1 MESSQLQQILF
12 YAGIALVTIGVLLA
26 IGAFYMFRKFDI
38 LDIHDDLSGKKRAE
52 GVAKMMAEQASG
64 KNAGKDAK
72 ARRSQKTLAAGQT
85 TGHLS
90 GGGTGSMD
98 TSTGGGLKQ
107 PEPEAAQP
115 VAQARQAASAA
126 APATAAPVR
135 EVAAPI
141 PQLDEEAEYTTV
153 MAGNNEA
160 TTILDDA
167 DATTQYAPIQA
178 DEPQVEDVPE
188 EPALIEEVPVEEPT
202 AETPESE
209 PAPVEVEKEAA
220 AEAAAAVTTPEVD
233 MTSTEAL
240 AAKPAA
246 PEYFHIVRKIVL
258 TESAEY
264 VRVERGDSDE

>member
-1 MESSQLQQILF
+1 MTSYQLQQLLF
-12 YAGIALVTIGVLLA
+12 YAGVALVVIGVLLA
-26 IGAFYMFRKFDI
+26 AGAFYMFRKFDI
-38 LDIHDDLSGKKRAE
+38 LDIRDDLSGKKRAE
-52 GVAKMMAEQASG
+52 GVARMLEEQASG

-90 GGGTGSMD
+90 GGGTGSAD
-98 TSTGGGLKQ
+98 TSTGDGFMQ
-107 PEPEAAQP
+107 SEPESAQP
-115 VAQARQAASAA
+115 APQAQQPAAAA
-126 APATAAPVR
+126 APRR

-141 PQLDEEAEYTTV
+141 PQIDESDEFTTV

-167 DATTQYAPIQA
+167 DATTQYAPIQV
-178 DEPQVEDVPE
+178 DEPQAEEAPE
-188 EPALIEEVPVEEPT
+188 EEAPVEEPAASEEAFE
-202 AETPESE
+202 AEAEPESNAAQDDSTIE
-209 PAPVEVEKEAA
+209 VAPD
-220 AEAAAAVTTPEVD
+220 TTMPEVD
-233 MTSTEAL
+233 MTSTEAP

-264 VRVERGDSDE
+264 VRVERGDSNE